1 MSEHVLEHLSAY
13 LDGALGAAEKERFR
27 AHLAE
32 CSSCTKRLE
41 ELAGVDGAL
50 RDLPSGAPEGYFEG
64 LPSRVRSR
72 LAAAAAPRRR
82 LWRAPVWTLA
92 AAAAV
97 LVAVVAPLTLRER
110 TMAPDASP
118 ARLNDQPA
126 APAAFEQ
133 DKLEPAKRRDVVP
146 PATVALAP
154 TPAASA
160 APSEDFRQRSQA
172 KSRDLPK
179 KARAAPSYSEEG
191 LAARPPA
198 APPPPSAAVPAA
210 GFAAPP
216 RPAEQVAQMS
226 APRASQ
232 QAELRK
238 EGPTKQGADAQ
249 AEAAET
255 GGRAALAMETKD
267 AAAPVERALA
277 KSEKETAPGRAAG
290 LTAAS
295 RPPPSGRLRELQA
308 RAPKDASEARSLR
321 ESWRRFSAE
330 AADPAEAD
338 EARVRLIAMGVLAWR
353 FEQRPEDK
361 SLAERDADAYLQR
374 ADARQPARVRE
385 LLALLDR

>member
-13 LDGALGAAEKERFR
+13 IDGALGAAEKERFR

-32 CSSCTKRLE
+32 CASCTKRLE
-41 ELAGVDGAL
+41 ELAGVDSAL

-72 LAAAAAPRRR
+72 LAASAAPRRR

-110 TMAPDASP
+110 ATAPDGFS
-118 ARLNDQPA
+118 ARLSDQPA
-126 APAAFEQ
+126 APAAPEL
-133 DKLEPAKRRDVVP
+133 DKLEATKRGDVVP

-160 APSEDFRQRSQA
+160 APSEDFRQRAQA
-172 KSRDLPK
+172 KNRDLAK
-179 KARAAPSYSEEG
+179 KAQAAPSYSEEVSV
-191 LAARPPA
+191 ARPPA
-198 APPPPSAAVPAA
+198 APPPPGAAAPAA

-226 APRASQ
+226 GPRASQ
-232 QAELRK
+232 QAEQRK
-238 EGPTKQGADAQ
+238 EGPMKPGADAQ
-249 AEAAET
+249 AEAPEA
-255 GGRAALAMETKD
+255 GGRRAARAMETKD
-267 AAAPVERALA
+267 DAPADRALA

-290 LTAAS
+290 LIAET
-295 RPPPSGRLRELQA
+295 RPLPRARFRELQA

-330 AADPAEAD
+330 SADAGEAD
-338 EARVRLIAMGVLAWR
+338 EARVRVIAMGALAWR
-353 FEQRPEDK
+353 LEQRPEDK

-385 LLALLDR
+385 LLVQLGR